1 MENMKR
7 MGKKL
12 AYRKDVL
19 AIGRKSRNV
28 ILLYKAKLIE
38 KINEYDE
45 ILQSLVDN
53 NHDEQLYND
62 VLREKRMIEYC
73 LYLLNETK
81 NEIFD

>member
-1 MENMKR
+1 ME
-7 MGKKL
+7 KKL

-28 ILLYKAKLIE
+28 ILLYKIKLIE

-45 ILQSLVDN
+45 MLQSLVDDN
-53 NHDEQLYND
+53 IHDEQLYND

-81 NEIFD
+81 NEIFDNERR